1 MRRALYIIILALL
14 PMVSYAQS
22 IADLTRKAE
31 IEKNPLHIYSNIGN
45 YNNGLY
51 IVRKDNNEEGTYAY
65 GVVNEDGTVYIPVEY
80 DRIEFTNE
88 YGAYEDNVY
97 KCEKNGKWGLVS
109 STNGTL
115 LPCEYSSLS
124 NKGNGIWQTFK
135 SGKYGYIQLNR
146 LSSITTLIP
155 CIYESL
161 GDYSSDSYIH
171 ATLKGKKGMI
181 DSKNKIIIPF
191 EYSNV
196 GNPCHT
202 SNGYSII
209 WVEKDGK
216 LGIYNDDGKE
226 LQPCDI
232 DKAYTLTEYNSIEL
246 SYTDCPSTD
255 YIYIVR
261 NGLTGLISGSTFET
275 IIPCMYEYLSPIK
288 TSKAFYKAN
297 GKWGII
303 DTSNKTIQL
312 AIYDNVEIDGSTL
325 SERKMPSMAFQSNM
339 YVRNNGKVGMLKAN
353 GEDFISV
360 KYDSL
365 GLYSDNMLVAKV
377 GDKYGFLNEEGKES
391 VPFVYSQAHNYSEGL
406 AAVVNENGKY
416 LFIDK
421 LGNVAIKPKEYDRVD
436 DFQNGTCKVYRK
448 DKVWE
453 INREGKKVK
462 DSTKKLEE
470 DNVHDG
476 SDHDDIYVENT
487 NYGNNNDTTNTLTPN
502 ITSTLNFNDKIFQ
515 HQHTRADNVMPHDKN
530 KDKTELKYG
539 EISDLKKQKPNE
551 RITEIDRSRY
561 NDKDDD
567 IQLSQQFSQNI
578 CKYDEVLDNF
588 SDGLLPV
595 TKNKKLGYINA
606 KGEEVIPCTL
616 KYYIEPGMDDG
627 SVIFGRFKEGLAKVC
642 SFDGESGAEESFGA
656 KNIKFG
662 YMDKMGKIIIPP
674 IYQTAGDFS
683 EGKAYVSSETF
694 NGFIDI
700 TGKKLFEIKG
710 MIDRNLEFVDGMLM
724 TTDTDNNQYLFY
736 NSEGKVVLKISMDKY
751 WRLSNFHEG
760 LAYFEH
766 YDNIN
771 DCIDRKGF
779 IDKNGIEVLNLTE
792 YKIINSFSEGLAAVS
807 KDGNKFGFINTQGEI
822 VIPCQYEGYSTEG
835 DMLEFND
842 FHDGVCLVQTQNIY
856 INKKNEIVL
865 RVKEG
870 VNCSDMSQGLALIN
884 EYNSGT
890 NISTYGI
897 VTLNGYSTLDHQ
909 DKYLAQNRIESL
921 KAQQK
926 EKAEKYRREHE
937 KIELENKIHREER
950 QRKSQYGIIPDK
962 FTSYDD
968 AFKLIY
974 PSKKFYFNK
983 QSSNYG
989 INVWFRGY
997 MEIRSDNG
1005 ILSLYAGGFE
1015 ISKLYNRGDKFKT
1028 EDVKDKMIR
1037 FFVMDSYREYPLVI
1051 HLPDKKESK
1060 PYIYFEPTK
1069 MVDFREIFDSKYR
1082 NNIAWEWFE
1091 PDVGSKSASILFHT
1105 EHVEPI
1111 PIRYVMR

>member
-65 GVVNEDGTVYIPVEY
+65 GVVNEGGTVYIPVEY
-80 DRIEFTNE
+80 NRIEFTNE

-161 GDYSSDSYIH
+161 GDYSADSYIH

-226 LQPCDI
+226 IQPCDI
-232 DKAYTLTEYNSIEL
+232 DKAYILTENKSIEL

-261 NGLTGLISGSTFET
+261 NGLTGLISGSIFET

-303 DTSNKTIQL
+303 DTSNKTIKL

-353 GEDFISV
+353 GEDFIPV

-365 GLYSDNMLVAKV
+365 GMYSDNMLVAKV

-1091 PDVGSKSASILFHT
+1091 PDVGSKSANILFHT